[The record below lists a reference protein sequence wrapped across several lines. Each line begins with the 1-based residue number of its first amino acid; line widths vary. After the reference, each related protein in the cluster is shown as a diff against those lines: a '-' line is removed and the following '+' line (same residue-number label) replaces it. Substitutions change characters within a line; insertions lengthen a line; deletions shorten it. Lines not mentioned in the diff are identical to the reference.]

1 MAEHSI
7 TEKSPKFIRYD
18 LDFME
23 KTLSLIIKGQGV
35 VIFRQTGI
43 SDTRLPRHLGSDKPC
58 ILKFHNKDLSNI
70 LTVEFTSTSVNV
82 STTDSIFVDK
92 NNTKGLTDDSAAYY
106 WFSIDLQNQRLY
118 AGIGE
123 VRLDTVIYKYEFRQK
138 SDKIRDFFG
147 SLTNIEMSDGIKA
160 LRLLRDPITMPI
172 PMLIKA
178 TDSLT
183 MNDVAEGKVLPTAS
197 LTAVNKKLYECVSG
211 KNFILDDRDFP
222 DFSKAIENSIATPG
236 LWCNTRLK
244 EKSTEFSKDKPNL
257 LETYLRITMGQNNG
271 ESPGSPYVL
280 EIWPIGHYSPVHSH
294 AGANAI
300 IRVLY
305 GNIHV
310 RLFPYLSPKVQSFG
324 STTFK
329 TGDIT
334 WVNTTL
340 NQTHQLINPKLN
352 NKTCVTIQCYMY
364 DEADNGHYDYFD
376 YIDADGIKQQY
387 EPDSDMDFVAF
398 KALMKEEWMLISSMS
413 CCCL

>member
-1 MAEHSI
+1 MAELSI
-7 TEKSPKFIRYD
+7 SEKSPKFIRYG

-35 VIFRQTGI
+35 VIFK
-43 SDTRLPRHLGSDKPC
+43 PLGDGPC
-58 ILKFHNKDLSNI
+58 VLKFHSQDLSVI
-70 LTVEFTSTSVNV
+70 LTVEFTSSSVNV
-82 STTDSIFVDK
+82 ANTDSIFVDK
-92 NNTKGLTDDSAAYY
+92 NNTKGLSDDTGAYY
-106 WFSIDLQNQRLY
+106 WFSIDLHNRRLH
-118 AGIGE
+118 AGVGE
-123 VRLDTVIYKYEFRQK
+123 ARLDTVIYKYDFLQTEGGLWKK
-138 SDKIRDFFG
+138 SDKIQDFLY
-147 SLTNIEMSDGIKA
+147 SLTHIDMSDNVKV
-160 LRLLRDPITMPI
+160 LRLLRDPVTVPI

-178 TDSLT
+178 TESLT
-183 MNDVAEGKVLPTAS
+183 MNDIAEGKILPTAS
-197 LTAVNKKLYECVSG
+197 LTPVNKKLHECISG

-222 DFSKAIENSIATPG
+222 DFSKAIEHSIATPG

-280 EIWPIGHYSPVHSH
+280 EIWPLGHYSPIHSH

-310 RLFPYLSPKVQSFG
+310 RLFPYLSPKVPSFG
-324 STTFK
+324 SANFK

-334 WVNTTL
+334 WVNPTL
-340 NQTHQLINPKLN
+340 NQTHQLINLKSN
-352 NKTCVTIQCYMY
+352 NKTCITIQCYMY

-376 YIDADGIKQQY
+376 YIDADGVKQQY
-387 EPDSDMDFVAF
+387 EPDSDMDFVEF
-398 KALMKEEWMLISSMS
+398 KALMKEEWMMMSSMS

>member
-1 MAEHSI
+1 MAEYSVS
-7 TEKSPKFIRYD
+7 EKSPKFIRYG

-23 KTLSLIIKGQGV
+23 KILPLIIRGQGV
-35 VIFRQTGI
+35 LIFK
-43 SDTRLPRHLGSDKPC
+43 HLKPDDPC
-58 ILKFHNKDLSNI
+58 ILKFHNKDLSLI
-70 LTVEFTSTSVNV
+70 LTVEFTPKSVNV
-82 STTDSIFVDK
+82 FSGDSIFVDE
-92 NNTKGLTDDSAAYY
+92 NNTKGLLDDTAAYY
-106 WFSIDLQNQRLY
+106 WFSIDSQNQQLY

-123 VRLDTVIYKYEFRQK
+123 TRLDTVIYKFEFVKK
-138 SDKIRDFFG
+138 SGTTRDFLS
-147 SLTNIEMSDGIKA
+147 SLTQVDISEGVKA

-178 TDSLT
+178 SDTLT
-183 MNDVAEGKVLPTAS
+183 MNDVAEGKILPSAS
-197 LTAVNKKLYECVSG
+197 LTPVNKKLYECVSG
-211 KNFILDDRDFP
+211 KNFVLDDKDFP
-222 DFSKAIENSIATPG
+222 DFSKAIENSILTPG

-300 IRVLY
+300 IRVLH

-324 STTFK
+324 SATFK
-329 TGDIT
+329 KDDIT

-340 NQTHQLINPKLN
+340 NQTHQLINPKSN
-352 NKTCVTIQCYMY
+352 NKTCITIQCYMY

-376 YIDADGIKQQY
+376 YIDADGVKQQY
-387 EPDSDMDFVAF
+387 VPDSDMDFIKF
-398 KALMKEEWMLISSMS
+398 KALMKEEWMLTSSMMS

>member
-1 MAEHSI
+1 MAEYSVS
-7 TEKSPKFIRYD
+7 EKSPKFIRYG

-23 KTLSLIIKGQGV
+23 KTLSLIIGGQGV
-35 VIFRQTGI
+35 LIFK
-43 SDTRLPRHLGSDKPC
+43 HLKPDDPC
-58 ILKFHNKDLSNI
+58 ILKFHNKDLSLI
-70 LTVEFTSTSVNV
+70 LTVEFTPKSVNV
-82 STTDSIFVDK
+82 SSGDSIFVDE
-92 NNTKGLTDDSAAYY
+92 NNTKGLIDDTAAYY
-106 WFSIDLQNQRLY
+106 WFSIDSVNQQLY

-123 VRLDTVIYKYEFRQK
+123 TRLDTVIYKFEFVKK
-138 SDKIRDFFG
+138 SGTTRDFLS
-147 SLTNIEMSDGIKA
+147 SLTQLDISEGVKA

-178 TDSLT
+178 SETLT
-183 MNDVAEGKVLPTAS
+183 MNDVAEGKILPSAS
-197 LTAVNKKLYECVSG
+197 LTPVNKKLYECVSG
-211 KNFILDDRDFP
+211 KNFVLDDKDFP
-222 DFSKAIENSIATPG
+222 DFSKAIENSILTPG

-280 EIWPIGHYSPVHSH
+280 EIWPSGHYSPVHSH

-324 STTFK
+324 SATFK
-329 TGDIT
+329 KDDIT

-340 NQTHQLINPKLN
+340 NQTHQLINPKSN
-352 NKTCVTIQCYMY
+352 NKTCITIQCYMY

-376 YIDADGIKQQY
+376 YIDADGVKQQY
-387 EPDSDMDFVAF
+387 EPDSDMDFIKF
-398 KALMKEEWMLISSMS
+398 KALMKEEWMITSSMIS

>member
-1 MAEHSI
+1 MAEHNI
-7 TEKSPKFIRYD
+7 EKSPKFIRYG

-23 KTLSLIIKGQGV
+23 KTLSLIIRGQGV
-35 VIFRQTGI
+35 LIFRVKA
-43 SDTRLPRHLGSDKPC
+43 DDPC
-58 ILKFHNKDLSNI
+58 ILKFHSKDLSLI
-70 LTVEFTSTSVNV
+70 LTVEFTPKSVNV
-82 STTDSIFVDK
+82 SSGDSIFVDK
-92 NNTKGLTDDSAAYY
+92 NNTKGLSDDTAAYY
-106 WFSIDLQNQRLY
+106 WFSIDSVNQQLY

-123 VRLDTVIYKYEFRQK
+123 ARLDTVIYKFEFVKK
-138 SDKIRDFFG
+138 SSTTRDFLS
-147 SLTNIEMSDGIKA
+147 SLTHIDMSDGVKII
-160 LRLLRDPITMPI
+160 RLLRDPITKPV

-178 TDSLT
+178 SEMLT
-183 MNDVAEGKVLPTAS
+183 MNDVAEGKILPSAS
-197 LTAVNKKLYECVSG
+197 LSPVNKKLYDYVSG
-211 KNFILDDRDFP
+211 KNFVLDDKDFP

-257 LETYLRITMGQNNG
+257 LETYLRITMGQNSG
-271 ESPGSPYVL
+271 ESPGSPYVM
-280 EIWPIGHYSPVHSH
+280 EIWPMGHYSPVHSH

-310 RLFPYLSPKVQSFG
+310 RLFPYLSATVESFG
-324 STTFK
+324 SANFK

-340 NQTHQLINPKLN
+340 NQTHQLINPKSN

-376 YIDADGIKQQY
+376 YIDADGVKQQY
-387 EPDSDMDFVAF
+387 EPDSDMDFIKF
-398 KALMKEEWMLISSMS
+398 KALMKQEWLLTYSMMS

>member
-1 MAEHSI
+1 MAEYSI
-7 TEKSPKFIRYD
+7 SEKSPKFIRYG

-23 KTLSLIIKGQGV
+23 KTLSLIIGGQGIL
-35 VIFRQTGI
+35 IFK
-43 SDTRLPRHLGSDKPC
+43 HLKPDDPC
-58 ILKFHNKDLSNI
+58 ILKFHSKDLSLI
-70 LTVEFTSTSVNV
+70 LTVEFTPKSVNV
-82 STTDSIFVDK
+82 SSGDSIFVDE
-92 NNTKGLTDDSAAYY
+92 NNTKGLIDDTAAYY
-106 WFSIDLQNQRLY
+106 WFSIDSVNQQLY

-123 VRLDTVIYKYEFRQK
+123 TRLDTVIYKFEFVKK
-138 SDKIRDFFG
+138 SGTTRDFLS
-147 SLTNIEMSDGIKA
+147 SLTHIDMSEGVKII
-160 LRLLRDPITMPI
+160 RLLRDPITMPI

-178 TDSLT
+178 SDTLT
-183 MNDVAEGKVLPTAS
+183 MNDVAEGKILPSAS
-197 LTAVNKKLYECVSG
+197 LTPVNKKLYECVSG
-211 KNFILDDRDFP
+211 KNFVLDDKDFP
-222 DFSKAIENSIATPG
+222 DFSKAIENSILTPG

-300 IRVLY
+300 IRVLH

-324 STTFK
+324 SATFK
-329 TGDIT
+329 KDDIT

-340 NQTHQLINPKLN
+340 NQTHQLINPKSN
-352 NKTCVTIQCYMY
+352 NKTCITIQCYMY

-376 YIDADGIKQQY
+376 YIDADGVKQQY
-387 EPDSDMDFVAF
+387 EPDSDMDFIKF
-398 KALMKEEWMLISSMS
+398 KALMKEEWMLTSSMMS

>member
-1 MAEHSI
+1 MAEHGI
-7 TEKSPKFIRYD
+7 DKSPKFIRYG

-23 KTLSLIIKGQGV
+23 KTMSLIINGQGV
-35 VIFRQTGI
+35 VIFRPKVD
-43 SDTRLPRHLGSDKPC
+43 SPC
-58 ILKFHNKDLSNI
+58 ILKFHSKDLSNI
-70 LTVEFTSTSVNV
+70 LTVEFTLSSVNV
-82 STTDSIFVDK
+82 SSTDSIFVDK
-92 NNTKGLTDDSAAYY
+92 NNTKGLSDDSTAYY
-106 WFSIDLQNQRLY
+106 WVSIDLHNQRLY
-118 AGIGE
+118 AGVGE
-123 VRLDTVIYKYEFRQK
+123 ARLDTVIYKYKFLQTEGSLWKK
-138 SDKIRDFFG
+138 SNKIRDFLS
-147 SLTNIEMSDGIKA
+147 SLTHIDTCEGIKV
-160 LRLLRDPITMPI
+160 LRLLRDPVTTPI

-178 TDSLT
+178 SETLT
-183 MNDVAEGKVLPTAS
+183 MNDIAEGKILPSAN
-197 LTAVNKKLYECVSG
+197 LTPVNKKLYDYISG

-222 DFSKAIENSIATPG
+222 DFSKAIEHSILTPG

-324 STTFK
+324 NATFK

-340 NQTHQLINPKLN
+340 NQTHQLINPKTN
-352 NKTCVTIQCYMY
+352 NKTCITIQCYMY
-364 DEADNGHYDYFD
+364 DESDNGHYDYFD
-376 YIDADGIKQQY
+376 YIDADGVKQQY
-387 EPDSDMDFVAF
+387 EPDSDMDFVEF
-398 KALMKEEWMLISSMS
+398 KALMKEEWLMMSSMY

>member
-7 TEKSPKFIRYD
+7 SEKSPKFIRYG

-35 VIFRQTGI
+35 IIFR
-43 SDTRLPRHLGSDKPC
+43 HLKPDSPC

-70 LTVEFTSTSVNV
+70 LTVEFTSSSVNV

-92 NNTKGLTDDSAAYY
+92 NNTKGLIDDSAAYY
-106 WFSIDLQNQRLY
+106 WFSIDLHNQRLY
-118 AGIGE
+118 AGVGE
-123 VRLDTVIYKYEFRQK
+123 TRLDTVIYKYEFPQK
-138 SDKIRDFFG
+138 SNKIRDFFG
-147 SLTNIEMSDGIKA
+147 SLTNIDMSEDVKV

-172 PMLIKA
+172 PMLIKT

-183 MNDVAEGKVLPTAS
+183 MNDVAEGKILPTAN
-197 LTAVNKKLYECVSG
+197 LTPVNKKLYECVSG

-280 EIWPIGHYSPVHSH
+280 EIWPIGHYSPIHSH

-310 RLFPYLSPKVQSFG
+310 RLFPYLSSKVQSFG
-324 STTFK
+324 NITFK

-334 WVNTTL
+334 WVNTTI
-340 NQTHQLINPKLN
+340 NQTHQLINPKSN

-376 YIDADGIKQQY
+376 YIDADGVKQQY
-387 EPDSDMDFVAF
+387 EPDSDMDFVEF
-398 KALMKEEWMLISSMS
+398 KALMKQEWLETTSMS

>member
-35 VIFRQTGI
+35 VIFR
-43 SDTRLPRHLGSDKPC
+43 HLKPDSPC
-58 ILKFHNKDLSNI
+58 VLKFHNKDLSNI
-70 LTVEFTSTSVNV
+70 LTVEFTSSSVNV

-92 NNTKGLTDDSAAYY
+92 NNTKGLTDDTAAYY
-106 WFSIDLQNQRLY
+106 WFSIDLHNQRLY

-123 VRLDTVIYKYEFRQK
+123 TRLDTVIYKYEFRQK
-138 SDKIRDFFG
+138 SDKIRGFFG
-147 SLTNIEMSDGIKA
+147 SLTNIDTSDGVKV

-197 LTAVNKKLYECVSG
+197 LTPVNKKLYECVSG
-211 KNFILDDRDFP
+211 KNFVLDDRDFP

-310 RLFPYLSPKVQSFG
+310 RLFPYLSTKVQSFG
-324 STTFK
+324 NATFK

-340 NQTHQLINPKLN
+340 NQTHQLINPKSN

-376 YIDADGIKQQY
+376 YIDADGIKQKY

-398 KALMKEEWMLISSMS
+398 KALMKEEWLLTSSMMS

>member
-1 MAEHSI
+1 MAEYSLS
-7 TEKSPKFIRYD
+7 EKSPKFIRYG

-23 KTLSLIIKGQGV
+23 KILPLIIRGQGV
-35 VIFRQTGI
+35 LIFK
-43 SDTRLPRHLGSDKPC
+43 HLKPDDPC
-58 ILKFHNKDLSNI
+58 ILKFHNKDLSLI
-70 LTVEFTSTSVNV
+70 LTVEFTPKSVNV
-82 STTDSIFVDK
+82 FSGDSIFIDK
-92 NNTKGLTDDSAAYY
+92 NNTKGLIDDTAAYY
-106 WFSIDLQNQRLY
+106 WFSIDSVNQQLY

-123 VRLDTVIYKYEFRQK
+123 TRLDTVIYQFEFVKTEGSLWKK
-138 SDKIRDFFG
+138 SGTTRDFLS
-147 SLTNIEMSDGIKA
+147 SLTQVDISEGIKA

-178 TDSLT
+178 SDTLT
-183 MNDVAEGKVLPTAS
+183 MNDVAEGKILPSAS
-197 LTAVNKKLYECVSG
+197 LTPVNKKLYEYVSG
-211 KNFILDDRDFP
+211 KNFVLDDKDFP
-222 DFSKAIENSIATPG
+222 DFSKAIEHSILTPG

-257 LETYLRITMGQNNG
+257 LETYLRITMGQNSG

-324 STTFK
+324 SATFK
-329 TGDIT
+329 KDDIT

-340 NQTHQLINPKLN
+340 NQTHQLINPKSN
-352 NKTCVTIQCYMY
+352 NKTCITIQCYMY

-376 YIDADGIKQQY
+376 YIDADGVKQQY
-387 EPDSDMDFVAF
+387 EPDSDMDFIKF
-398 KALMKEEWMLISSMS
+398 KALMKEEWMITSSMMS

>member
-1 MAEHSI
+1 MAEYSVS
-7 TEKSPKFIRYD
+7 EKSPKFIRYG

-23 KTLSLIIKGQGV
+23 KTLSLIIGGQGV
-35 VIFRQTGI
+35 LIFK
-43 SDTRLPRHLGSDKPC
+43 HLKPDDPC
-58 ILKFHNKDLSNI
+58 ILKFHNKDLSLI
-70 LTVEFTSTSVNV
+70 LTVEFTPKSVNV
-82 STTDSIFVDK
+82 FSGDSIFVDE
-92 NNTKGLTDDSAAYY
+92 NNTKGILDDTAAYY
-106 WFSIDLQNQRLY
+106 WFSIDSQNQQLY

-123 VRLDTVIYKYEFRQK
+123 TRLDTVIYKFEFVKK
-138 SDKIRDFFG
+138 SGTTRDFLS
-147 SLTNIEMSDGIKA
+147 SLTQLDISEGVKA

-178 TDSLT
+178 TDLLT
-183 MNDVAEGKVLPTAS
+183 MNDIAEGKILPSAS
-197 LTAVNKKLYECVSG
+197 LTPVNKKLYECVSG
-211 KNFILDDRDFP
+211 KNFVLDDKDFP
-222 DFSKAIENSIATPG
+222 DFSKAIENSILTPG

-300 IRVLY
+300 IRVLH

-324 STTFK
+324 SATFK
-329 TGDIT
+329 KDDIT

-340 NQTHQLINPKLN
+340 NQTHQLINPKSN
-352 NKTCVTIQCYMY
+352 NKTCITIQCYMY

-387 EPDSDMDFVAF
+387 EPDSDMDFIKF
-398 KALMKEEWMLISSMS
+398 KALMKEEWMLTSSMMS

>member
-1 MAEHSI
+1 MAEYSLS
-7 TEKSPKFIRYD
+7 EKSPKFIRYG

-23 KTLSLIIKGQGV
+23 KILPLIIRGQGV
-35 VIFRQTGI
+35 LIFK
-43 SDTRLPRHLGSDKPC
+43 HLKPDDPC
-58 ILKFHNKDLSNI
+58 ILKFHNKDLSLI
-70 LTVEFTSTSVNV
+70 LTVEFTPKSVNV
-82 STTDSIFVDK
+82 FSGDSIFIDK
-92 NNTKGLTDDSAAYY
+92 NNTKGLLDDTAAYY
-106 WFSIDLQNQRLY
+106 WFSIDSHNQQLY

-123 VRLDTVIYKYEFRQK
+123 TRLDTVIYKFEFVKK
-138 SDKIRDFFG
+138 SGTTRDFLS
-147 SLTNIEMSDGIKA
+147 SLTHIDMSEGVKII
-160 LRLLRDPITMPI
+160 RLLRDPITLPI

-178 TDSLT
+178 SDTLT
-183 MNDVAEGKVLPTAS
+183 MNDVAEGKILPSAS
-197 LTAVNKKLYECVSG
+197 LTLVNKKLYECVSG
-211 KNFILDDRDFP
+211 KNFVLDDKDFP
-222 DFSKAIENSIATPG
+222 DFSKAIENSILTPG

-324 STTFK
+324 SATFK
-329 TGDIT
+329 KDDIT

-340 NQTHQLINPKLN
+340 NQTHQLINPKSN
-352 NKTCVTIQCYMY
+352 NKTCITIQCYMY

-387 EPDSDMDFVAF
+387 EPDSDMDFIKF
-398 KALMKEEWMLISSMS
+398 KALMKEEWMLTSSMIS

>member
-1 MAEHSI
+1 MAEYSI
-7 TEKSPKFIRYD
+7 IEKSPKFIRYG
-18 LDFME
+18 LDFMD
-23 KTLSLIIKGQGV
+23 KTLSLIIHGQGV
-35 VIFRQTGI
+35 LIFK
-43 SDTRLPRHLGSDKPC
+43 HLKPDDPC
-58 ILKFHNKDLSNI
+58 ILKFHNKDLSLI
-70 LTVEFTSTSVNV
+70 LTVEFTSKSVNV
-82 STTDSIFVDK
+82 FSGDSIFIDK
-92 NNTKGLTDDSAAYY
+92 NNTKGLIDDTAAYY
-106 WFSIDLQNQRLY
+106 WFSIDSQNQQLY

-123 VRLDTVIYKYEFRQK
+123 TRLDTVIYKFEFVKK
-138 SDKIRDFFG
+138 SGTTRDFLS
-147 SLTNIEMSDGIKA
+147 SLTHIDMSEGVKA

-178 TDSLT
+178 SETLT
-183 MNDVAEGKVLPTAS
+183 MNDVAEGKILPSAS
-197 LTAVNKKLYECVSG
+197 LTPVNKKLYDYVSG
-211 KNFILDDRDFP
+211 KNFVLDDKDFP

-257 LETYLRITMGQNNG
+257 LETYLRITMGQNSG
-271 ESPGSPYVL
+271 ESPGSPYVM

-324 STTFK
+324 SATFK
-329 TGDIT
+329 KDDIT

-340 NQTHQLINPKLN
+340 NQTHQLINPKSN
-352 NKTCVTIQCYMY
+352 NKTCITIQCYMY

-387 EPDSDMDFVAF
+387 EPDSDMDFLAF
-398 KALMKEEWMLISSMS
+398 KALMKQEWMLTSSMMS

>member
-7 TEKSPKFIRYD
+7 SEKSPKFIRYG

-35 VIFRQTGI
+35 IIFR
-43 SDTRLPRHLGSDKPC
+43 HLKPDSPC

-70 LTVEFTSTSVNV
+70 LTVEFTSSSVNV

-92 NNTKGLTDDSAAYY
+92 NNTKGLIDDSAAYY
-106 WFSIDLQNQRLY
+106 WFSIDLHNQRLY
-118 AGIGE
+118 AGVGE
-123 VRLDTVIYKYEFRQK
+123 TRLDTVIYKYEFPQK
-138 SDKIRDFFG
+138 SNKIRDFFG
-147 SLTNIEMSDGIKA
+147 SLTNIDMSEDVKV

-172 PMLIKA
+172 PMLIKT

-183 MNDVAEGKVLPTAS
+183 MNDVAEGKILPTAN
-197 LTAVNKKLYECVSG
+197 LTPVNKKLYECVSG

-280 EIWPIGHYSPVHSH
+280 EIWPIGHYSPIHSH

-310 RLFPYLSPKVQSFG
+310 RLFPYLSSKVQSFG
-324 STTFK
+324 NITFK

-334 WVNTTL
+334 WVNTTI
-340 NQTHQLINPKLN
+340 NQTHQLINPKSN

-376 YIDADGIKQQY
+376 YIDADGVKQQY
-387 EPDSDMDFVAF
+387 EPDSDMDFVEF
-398 KALMKEEWMLISSMS
+398 KALMKQEWALMSGMS

>member
-7 TEKSPKFIRYD
+7 SEKSPKFIRYG

-23 KTLSLIIKGQGV
+23 KILPLIIRGQGV
-35 VIFRQTGI
+35 LIFRAKA
-43 SDTRLPRHLGSDKPC
+43 DDPC
-58 ILKFHNKDLSNI
+58 ILKFHSKDLSLI
-70 LTVEFTSTSVNV
+70 LTVEFTPKSVNV
-82 STTDSIFVDK
+82 SSADSIFVDK
-92 NNTKGLTDDSAAYY
+92 NNTKGLLDDTAAYY
-106 WFSIDLQNQRLY
+106 WFSIDSQNQQLY

-123 VRLDTVIYKYEFRQK
+123 TRLDTVIYQFEFVKK
-138 SDKIRDFFG
+138 SGTTRDFLS
-147 SLTNIEMSDGIKA
+147 SLTQVDISEGVKA

-178 TDSLT
+178 SETLT
-183 MNDVAEGKVLPTAS
+183 MNDVAEGKILPSAS
-197 LTAVNKKLYECVSG
+197 LTPVNKKLYECVSG
-211 KNFILDDRDFP
+211 KNFVLDDKDFP

-300 IRVLY
+300 IRVLH

-324 STTFK
+324 SATFK
-329 TGDIT
+329 KDDIT
-334 WVNTTL
+334 WVNTTI
-340 NQTHQLINPKLN
+340 NQTHQLINPKSN
-352 NKTCVTIQCYMY
+352 NKTCITIQCYMY

-387 EPDSDMDFVAF
+387 EPDSDMDFLKF
-398 KALMKEEWMLISSMS
+398 KALMKEEWMLTSSMMS

>member
-1 MAEHSI
+1 MSEYSI
-7 TEKSPKFIRYD
+7 SEKSPKFIRYG

-23 KTLSLIIKGQGV
+23 KTLSLIIGGQGV
-35 VIFRQTGI
+35 LIFK
-43 SDTRLPRHLGSDKPC
+43 HLKPDDPC
-58 ILKFHNKDLSNI
+58 ILKFHNKDLSLI
-70 LTVEFTSTSVNV
+70 LTVEFTPKSVNV
-82 STTDSIFVDK
+82 FSGDSIFVDE
-92 NNTKGLTDDSAAYY
+92 NNTKGILDDTAAYY
-106 WFSIDLQNQRLY
+106 WFSIDSQNQQLY

-123 VRLDTVIYKYEFRQK
+123 TRLDTVIYKFEFVKK
-138 SDKIRDFFG
+138 SGTTRDFLS
-147 SLTNIEMSDGIKA
+147 SLTHIDMSEGVKA

-178 TDSLT
+178 SETLT
-183 MNDVAEGKVLPTAS
+183 MNDVAEGKILPSAS
-197 LTAVNKKLYECVSG
+197 LTPVNKKLYECVSG
-211 KNFILDDRDFP
+211 KNFILDDKDFP
-222 DFSKAIENSIATPG
+222 DFSKAIENSILTPG

-300 IRVLY
+300 IRVLH

-324 STTFK
+324 SATFK
-329 TGDIT
+329 KDDIT

-340 NQTHQLINPKLN
+340 NQTHQLINPKSN
-352 NKTCVTIQCYMY
+352 NKTCITIQCYMY

-376 YIDADGIKQQY
+376 YIDADGVKQQY
-387 EPDSDMDFVAF
+387 EPDSDMDFIKF
-398 KALMKEEWMLISSMS
+398 KALMKEEWMLTSSMMS

>member
-1 MAEHSI
+1 MAEYSVS
-7 TEKSPKFIRYD
+7 EKSPKFIRYG

-23 KTLSLIIKGQGV
+23 KILPFIIRGQSVLIFK
-35 VIFRQTGI
+35 
-43 SDTRLPRHLGSDKPC
+43 HLKPDDPC
-58 ILKFHNKDLSNI
+58 ILKFHNKDLSLI
-70 LTVEFTSTSVNV
+70 LTVEFTPKSVNV
-82 STTDSIFVDK
+82 SSGDSIFVDK
-92 NNTKGLTDDSAAYY
+92 NNTKGLLDDTAAYY
-106 WFSIDLQNQRLY
+106 WFSIDSQNQQLY

-123 VRLDTVIYKYEFRQK
+123 TRLDTVIYQFEFVKK
-138 SDKIRDFFG
+138 SGTTRDFLS
-147 SLTNIEMSDGIKA
+147 SLTQVDISEGVKP
-160 LRLLRDPITMPI
+160 LRLLRDPITMPV

-178 TDSLT
+178 SETLT
-183 MNDVAEGKVLPTAS
+183 MNDVAEGKILPSAS
-197 LTAVNKKLYECVSG
+197 LTPVNKKLYDYVSG
-211 KNFILDDRDFP
+211 KNFVLDDKDFP
-222 DFSKAIENSIATPG
+222 DFSKAIEHSILTPG

-300 IRVLY
+300 IRVLH

-324 STTFK
+324 SATFK
-329 TGDIT
+329 KDDIT

-340 NQTHQLINPKLN
+340 NQTHQLINPKSN
-352 NKTCVTIQCYMY
+352 NKTCITIQCYMY

-387 EPDSDMDFVAF
+387 EPDSDMDFLKF
-398 KALMKEEWMLISSMS
+398 KALMKEEWMLTSSMMS

>member
-1 MAEHSI
+1 MAEYSVS
-7 TEKSPKFIRYD
+7 EKSPKFIRYG

-23 KTLSLIIKGQGV
+23 KTLSLIIGGQGV
-35 VIFRQTGI
+35 LIFK
-43 SDTRLPRHLGSDKPC
+43 HLKPDDPC
-58 ILKFHNKDLSNI
+58 ILKFHNKDLSLI
-70 LTVEFTSTSVNV
+70 LTVEFTPKSVNV
-82 STTDSIFVDK
+82 FSGDSIFADE
-92 NNTKGLTDDSAAYY
+92 NNTKGLIDDSAAYY
-106 WFSIDLQNQRLY
+106 WFSIDSMNQQLY

-123 VRLDTVIYKYEFRQK
+123 TRLDTVIYKFEFVKK
-138 SDKIRDFFG
+138 SGTTRDFLS
-147 SLTNIEMSDGIKA
+147 SLTQVDISEGVKA

-178 TDSLT
+178 SETLT
-183 MNDVAEGKVLPTAS
+183 MNDVAEGKILPSAS
-197 LTAVNKKLYECVSG
+197 LTPVNKKLYDYVSG
-211 KNFILDDRDFP
+211 KNFVLDDKDFP
-222 DFSKAIENSIATPG
+222 DFSKAIENSILTPG

-300 IRVLY
+300 IRVLH

-324 STTFK
+324 SATFK
-329 TGDIT
+329 KDDIT

-340 NQTHQLINPKLN
+340 NQTHQLINPKSN
-352 NKTCVTIQCYMY
+352 NKTCITIQCYMY

-376 YIDADGIKQQY
+376 YIDADGVKQQY
-387 EPDSDMDFVAF
+387 EPDSDMDFIKF
-398 KALMKEEWMLISSMS
+398 KALMKEEWMLTSSMMS

>member
-1 MAEHSI
+1 MAELSI
-7 TEKSPKFIRYD
+7 SEKSPKFIRYG

-35 VIFRQTGI
+35 VIFK
-43 SDTRLPRHLGSDKPC
+43 HLNPDSPC
-58 ILKFHNKDLSNI
+58 ILKFHSKDLSVI
-70 LTVEFTSTSVNV
+70 LTVEFTSSSVNV
-82 STTDSIFVDK
+82 SNTDSIFVDK
-92 NNTKGLTDDSAAYY
+92 NNTKGLSDDSGAYY
-106 WFSIDLQNQRLY
+106 WFSIDLHNRRLH
-118 AGIGE
+118 AGVGE
-123 VRLDTVIYKYEFRQK
+123 ARLDTVIYKYDFLQTEGGLWKK
-138 SDKIRDFFG
+138 SDKIQDFLY
-147 SLTNIEMSDGIKA
+147 SLTHIDMSDNVKV
-160 LRLLRDPITMPI
+160 LRLLRDPVTVQI

-178 TDSLT
+178 TESLT
-183 MNDVAEGKVLPTAS
+183 MNDIAEGKILPSAN
-197 LTAVNKKLYECVSG
+197 LTPVNKKLYDYVSG
-211 KNFILDDRDFP
+211 KNFILDDKDFP
-222 DFSKAIENSIATPG
+222 DFSKAIEHSIATPG

-280 EIWPIGHYSPVHSH
+280 EIWPISHYSPVHSH

-310 RLFPYLSPKVQSFG
+310 RLFPYLSPKIPSFG
-324 STTFK
+324 SANFK

-334 WVNTTL
+334 WVNPTL
-340 NQTHQLINPKLN
+340 NQTHQLINPKSN
-352 NKTCVTIQCYMY
+352 NKTCITIQCYMY

-376 YIDADGIKQQY
+376 YIDADGVKQQY
-387 EPDSDMDFVAF
+387 EPDSDMDFVEF
-398 KALMKEEWMLISSMS
+398 KALMKEEWMMISSMS

>member
-7 TEKSPKFIRYD
+7 SEKSSKFIRYG

-23 KTLSLIIKGQGV
+23 KALSLIIKGQGV
-35 VIFRQTGI
+35 VIFRQTG
-43 SDTRLPRHLGSDKPC
+43 DKPC

-92 NNTKGLTDDSAAYY
+92 NNTKGLTDDTAAYY
-106 WFSIDLQNQRLY
+106 WFSIDLHNQILY

-123 VRLDTVIYKYEFRQK
+123 VRLDTVIYKYEFFKK
-138 SDKIRDFFG
+138 SDKIRDFFA
-147 SLTNIEMSDGIKA
+147 SLTNIDMSDGVKA
-160 LRLLRDPITMPI
+160 LRLLRDPITAPI

-178 TDSLT
+178 TESLT
-183 MNDVAEGKVLPTAS
+183 MNDVAEGKILPTAN
-197 LTAVNKKLYECVSG
+197 LTPVNKKLYECISG

-222 DFSKAIENSIATPG
+222 NFSKAIERSIATPG
-236 LWCNTRLK
+236 LWCNRRLK

-257 LETYLRITMGQNNG
+257 LETYLRITMSQNNG

-310 RLFPYLSPKVQSFG
+310 RLFPYLSPKAQSFG
-324 STTFK
+324 NATFK

-340 NQTHQLINPKLN
+340 NQTHQLINPKSN
-352 NKTCVTIQCYMY
+352 NKTCITIQCYMY

-376 YIDADGIKQQY
+376 YIDVDGIKQQY

-398 KALMKEEWMLISSMS
+398 KALMKEEWLLTSSMMS
-413 CCCL
+413 CCCCL

>member
-7 TEKSPKFIRYD
+7 SEKSPKFIRYG

-23 KTLSLIIKGQGV
+23 KILPLIIRGQGV
-35 VIFRQTGI
+35 LIFRAKA
-43 SDTRLPRHLGSDKPC
+43 DDPC
-58 ILKFHNKDLSNI
+58 ILKFHNKDLSLI
-70 LTVEFTSTSVNV
+70 LTVEFTPKSVNV
-82 STTDSIFVDK
+82 FSGDSIFVDK
-92 NNTKGLTDDSAAYY
+92 NNTKGLLDDSAAYY
-106 WFSIDLQNQRLY
+106 WFSIDSVNQQLY

-123 VRLDTVIYKYEFRQK
+123 TRLDTVIYKFEFVKK
-138 SDKIRDFFG
+138 SGTTRDFLS
-147 SLTNIEMSDGIKA
+147 SLTQVDISEGIKA

-178 TDSLT
+178 SETLT
-183 MNDVAEGKVLPTAS
+183 MNDVAEGKILPSAS
-197 LTAVNKKLYECVSG
+197 LTPVNKKLYECVSG
-211 KNFILDDRDFP
+211 KNFVLDDKDFP

-300 IRVLY
+300 IRVLH

-324 STTFK
+324 SATFK
-329 TGDIT
+329 KDDIT

-340 NQTHQLINPKLN
+340 NQTHQLINPKTN
-352 NKTCVTIQCYMY
+352 NKTCITIQCYMY

-376 YIDADGIKQQY
+376 YIDADGVKQQY
-387 EPDSDMDFVAF
+387 EPDSDMDFIKF
-398 KALMKEEWMLISSMS
+398 KALMKEEWMLTSSMMS

>member
-1 MAEHSI
+1 
-7 TEKSPKFIRYD
+7 
-18 LDFME
+18 
-23 KTLSLIIKGQGV
+23 
-35 VIFRQTGI
+35 
-43 SDTRLPRHLGSDKPC
+43 
-58 ILKFHNKDLSNI
+58 
-70 LTVEFTSTSVNV
+70 VN
-82 STTDSIFVDK
+82 
-92 NNTKGLTDDSAAYY
+92 
-106 WFSIDLQNQRLY
+106 QQLY

-123 VRLDTVIYKYEFRQK
+123 TRLDTVIYKFEFVKK
-138 SDKIRDFFG
+138 SGTTRDFLS
-147 SLTNIEMSDGIKA
+147 SLTQVDISEGVKA

-178 TDSLT
+178 SDTLT
-183 MNDVAEGKVLPTAS
+183 MNDVAEGKILPSAS
-197 LTAVNKKLYECVSG
+197 LTPVNKKLYECVSG
-211 KNFILDDRDFP
+211 KNFVLDDKDFP
-222 DFSKAIENSIATPG
+222 DFSKAIENSILTPG

-300 IRVLY
+300 IRVLH

-324 STTFK
+324 SATFK
-329 TGDIT
+329 KDDIT

-340 NQTHQLINPKLN
+340 NQTHQLINPKSN
-352 NKTCVTIQCYMY
+352 NKTCITIQCYMY

-376 YIDADGIKQQY
+376 YIDADGVKQQY
-387 EPDSDMDFVAF
+387 VPDSDMDFIKF
-398 KALMKEEWMLISSMS
+398 KALMKEEWMLTSSMMS

>member
-1 MAEHSI
+1 MAEYSVS
-7 TEKSPKFIRYD
+7 EKSPKFIRYG

-23 KTLSLIIKGQGV
+23 KTLSLIIGGQGV
-35 VIFRQTGI
+35 LIFK
-43 SDTRLPRHLGSDKPC
+43 HLKPDDPC
-58 ILKFHNKDLSNI
+58 ILKFHNKDLSLI
-70 LTVEFTSTSVNV
+70 LTVEFTPKSVNV
-82 STTDSIFVDK
+82 FSGDSIFVDE
-92 NNTKGLTDDSAAYY
+92 NNTKGLLDDSAAYY
-106 WFSIDLQNQRLY
+106 WFSIDSQNQQLY

-123 VRLDTVIYKYEFRQK
+123 TRLDTVIYQFEFVKK
-138 SDKIRDFFG
+138 SGTTRDFLS
-147 SLTNIEMSDGIKA
+147 SLTHIDTSEGVKA

-178 TDSLT
+178 SETLT
-183 MNDVAEGKVLPTAS
+183 MNDVAEGKILPSAS
-197 LTAVNKKLYECVSG
+197 LTPVNKKLYECVSG
-211 KNFILDDRDFP
+211 KNFVLDDKDFP
-222 DFSKAIENSIATPG
+222 DFSKAIENSILTPG

-300 IRVLY
+300 IRVLH

-324 STTFK
+324 SATFK
-329 TGDIT
+329 KDDIT

-340 NQTHQLINPKLN
+340 NQTHQLINPKSN
-352 NKTCVTIQCYMY
+352 NKTCITIQCYMY

-387 EPDSDMDFVAF
+387 EPDSDMDFIKF
-398 KALMKEEWMLISSMS
+398 KALMKEEWMLTSSMMS

>member
-7 TEKSPKFIRYD
+7 SEKSPKFIRYG

-23 KTLSLIIKGQGV
+23 KILPFIIRGQGV
-35 VIFRQTGI
+35 LIFK
-43 SDTRLPRHLGSDKPC
+43 HLKPDDPC
-58 ILKFHNKDLSNI
+58 ILKFHNKDLSLI
-70 LTVEFTSTSVNV
+70 LTVEFTPKSINV
-82 STTDSIFVDK
+82 FSGDSIFIDK
-92 NNTKGLTDDSAAYY
+92 NNTKGLIDDSAAYY
-106 WFSIDLQNQRLY
+106 WFSIDSVNQQLY

-123 VRLDTVIYKYEFRQK
+123 TRLDTVIYQFEFVKK
-138 SDKIRDFFG
+138 SGTTRDFLS
-147 SLTNIEMSDGIKA
+147 SLTHIDTSEGVKA

-183 MNDVAEGKVLPTAS
+183 MNDIAEGKILPSAS
-197 LTAVNKKLYECVSG
+197 LTPVNKKLYECVSG
-211 KNFILDDRDFP
+211 KNFVLDDKDFP
-222 DFSKAIENSIATPG
+222 DFSKAIENSILTPG
-236 LWCNTRLK
+236 LWCNRRLK

-300 IRVLY
+300 IRVLH

-324 STTFK
+324 SATFK
-329 TGDIT
+329 KDDIT

-340 NQTHQLINPKLN
+340 NQTHQLINPKSN
-352 NKTCVTIQCYMY
+352 NKTCITIQCYMY

-387 EPDSDMDFVAF
+387 EPDSDMDFIKF
-398 KALMKEEWMLISSMS
+398 KALMKEEWMLTSSMMS

>member
-1 MAEHSI
+1 MAEYSVS
-7 TEKSPKFIRYD
+7 EKSPKFIRYG

-23 KTLSLIIKGQGV
+23 KTLSLIIGGQGV
-35 VIFRQTGI
+35 LIFK
-43 SDTRLPRHLGSDKPC
+43 HLKPDDPC
-58 ILKFHNKDLSNI
+58 ILKFHNKDLSLI
-70 LTVEFTSTSVNV
+70 LTVEFTPKSVNV
-82 STTDSIFVDK
+82 FSGDSIFVDE
-92 NNTKGLTDDSAAYY
+92 NNTKGILDDTAAYY
-106 WFSIDLQNQRLY
+106 WFSIDSQNQQLY

-123 VRLDTVIYKYEFRQK
+123 TRLDTVIYKFEFVKK
-138 SDKIRDFFG
+138 SGTTRDFLS
-147 SLTNIEMSDGIKA
+147 SLTQLDISEGVKA

-178 TDSLT
+178 TDLLT
-183 MNDVAEGKVLPTAS
+183 MNDIAEGKILPSAS
-197 LTAVNKKLYECVSG
+197 LTPVNKKLYECVSG
-211 KNFILDDRDFP
+211 KNFVLDDKDFP
-222 DFSKAIENSIATPG
+222 DFSKAIENSILTPG

-300 IRVLY
+300 IRVLH

-324 STTFK
+324 SATFK
-329 TGDIT
+329 KDDIT

-340 NQTHQLINPKLN
+340 NQTHQLINPKSN
-352 NKTCVTIQCYMY
+352 NKTCITIQCYMY

-387 EPDSDMDFVAF
+387 EPDSDMDFIKF
-398 KALMKEEWMLISSMS
+398 KALMKEEWILTSSMMY